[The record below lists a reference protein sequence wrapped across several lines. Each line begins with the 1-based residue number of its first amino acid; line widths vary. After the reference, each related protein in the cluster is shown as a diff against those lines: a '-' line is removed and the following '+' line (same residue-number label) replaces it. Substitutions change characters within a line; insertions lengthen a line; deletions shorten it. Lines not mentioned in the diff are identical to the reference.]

1 MAQPG
6 HRSDQTTYDEARNG
20 AAAYLKARLAATE
33 DVSDGNF
40 TIPLIDLSPSF
51 SGSFTDR
58 QAVAAQIREA
68 CTTSGFFYIAKHNI
82 PKSACDGALQQAE
95 HFMHS
100 LPLAKKEELHVK
112 NSNFGLGWE
121 PSEYTSIAGDK
132 EEKEIFNFAY
142 EAALDRT
149 GGDGKYR
156 ELDGSAGESNV
167 WPKEEDLPG
176 FYAAVKE
183 YYSAVSAKEDARRRI
198 SWYEMKMLNEERFLI
213 LLAICFASLLSHL
226 IFPKTTSTP

>member
-1 MAQPG
+1 
-6 HRSDQTTYDEARNG
+6 
-20 AAAYLKARLAATE
+20 
-33 DVSDGNF
+33 
-40 TIPLIDLSPSF
+40 
-51 SGSFTDR
+51 
-58 QAVAAQIREA
+58 
-68 CTTSGFFYIAKHNI
+68 
-82 PKSACDGALQQAE
+82 
-95 HFMHS
+95 
-100 LPLAKKEELHVK
+100 VK

-226 IFPKTTSTP
+226 IFRKTTSTP